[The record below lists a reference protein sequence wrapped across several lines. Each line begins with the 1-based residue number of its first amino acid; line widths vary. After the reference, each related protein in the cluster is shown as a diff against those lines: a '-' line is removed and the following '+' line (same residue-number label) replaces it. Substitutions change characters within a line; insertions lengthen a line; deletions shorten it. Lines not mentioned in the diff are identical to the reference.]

1 MKNYKKNYE
10 YYKVKKVDSIK
21 QLLEFAV
28 SDAGNKIAFKYKED
42 KQVKE
47 VTYNEF
53 KDDVYSLGTALS
65 SIKMTSAH
73 IAVIGENSYNWL
85 TVYLSV
91 LKSNGVIVP
100 IDKELPLKDIINVL
114 ENSDSEVLFYSEK
127 FSNCINEIHEK
138 LPKIKYFIGFSN
150 TKSSNNIL
158 SYKDFVE
165 SGRKL
170 YKNGDTSYSSIEGDP
185 NELRLLVYTSGT
197 TGMAKG
203 VMLSEHNLVSLVYY
217 GLQVSTVPCSL
228 SSAAINSLSFVS
240 IVNNNFNSIILSKI
254 SSIAPSGMLSSLLN
268 LLSGLNIDNFFGA
281 GRLAP
286 LFCISPSQRIY

>member
-138 LPKIKYFIGFSN
+138 LPKK
-150 TKSSNNIL
+150 NIL
-158 SYKDFVE
+158 
-165 SGRKL
+165 
-170 YKNGDTSYSSIEGDP
+170 
-185 NELRLLVYTSGT
+185 
-197 TGMAKG
+197 
-203 VMLSEHNLVSLVYY
+203 
-217 GLQVSTVPCSL
+217 
-228 SSAAINSLSFVS
+228 
-240 IVNNNFNSIILSKI
+240 
-254 SSIAPSGMLSSLLN
+254 
-268 LLSGLNIDNFFGA
+268 
-281 GRLAP
+281 
-286 LFCISPSQRIY
+286 

>member
-65 SIKMTSAH
+65 SINMTSAH

-217 GLQVSTVPCSL
+217 GLQVSTVYDSCL
-228 SSAAINSLSFVS
+228 SVLPYHHTYEAVAG
-240 IVNNNFNSIILSKI
+240 ILVALHHHSCI
-254 SSIAPSGMLSSLLN
+254 CIMIA
-268 LLSGLNIDNFFGA
+268 
-281 GRLAP
+281 
-286 LFCISPSQRIY
+286 